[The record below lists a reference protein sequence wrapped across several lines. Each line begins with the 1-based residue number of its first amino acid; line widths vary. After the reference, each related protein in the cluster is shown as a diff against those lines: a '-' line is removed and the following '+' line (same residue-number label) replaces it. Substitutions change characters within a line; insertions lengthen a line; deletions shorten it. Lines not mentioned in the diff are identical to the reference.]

1 MYRSHPCNV
10 EGDNCCY
17 CNFSALKYTVK
28 VENRDLLYISFR
40 NNVFQTPFF
49 VAIDHSTSSIV
60 IAIRG
65 TMSLRDAVTDLM
77 AEAKSLDETDSSSD
91 FKVSF
96 F

>member
-1 MYRSHPCNV
+1 V

-17 CNFSALKYTVK
+17 CNFSALKDTVK
-28 VENRDLLYISFR
+28 VENGDLLYTSFR

-49 VAIDHSTSSIV
+49 VAIDHSTNSIV

-65 TMSLRDAVTDLM
+65 TMSLRDAITDLM
-77 AEAKSLDETDSSSD
+77 AEAKPLEEYNFPPE

-96 F
+96 QN